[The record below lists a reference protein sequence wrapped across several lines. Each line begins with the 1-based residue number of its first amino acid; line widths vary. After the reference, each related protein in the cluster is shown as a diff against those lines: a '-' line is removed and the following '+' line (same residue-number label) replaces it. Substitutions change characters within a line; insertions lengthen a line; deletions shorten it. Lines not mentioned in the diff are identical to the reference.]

1 MTPQGTPSRA
11 LFSATLGFF
20 IGFAAVALFGTT
32 AARFQEVMHLSPMA
46 VGFLVA
52 MPALSGSL
60 LRIPCAAWSDASGAR
75 TPFLVLLLLSC
86 LGMAGVAAVVL
97 FLYPARLTSQLLPL
111 LLVLALLCGSAIAT
125 FSVGVSQVSYWFP
138 RRLQGRAL
146 AIFAGGGNLAPG
158 LFSLILPFALAS
170 FGLAGSYLAWLAMLV
185 LGTAAYAAF
194 ARNSPYFQFRAAGLH
209 AVAAREAAAQAGQ
222 ELFPA
227 ASLRESL
234 RTSARTW
241 QTWALVI
248 IYFTTFGGF
257 IALTAWLP
265 TYWHSYYG
273 LGAVTA
279 GLLTGGYSILT
290 SLVRIA
296 GGVIADRLREGG
308 ENTAILSLF
317 IMLAGAL
324 VMVNAR
330 EFELALPGVLLLA
343 VGMGICNAAVFKIV
357 PQAVPTAVGGAA
369 GWVGGLGA
377 FGGFAI
383 PPMMAFA
390 VNDLGTKGYSIG
402 FIVFVFLSLLSLTM
416 AWLLKYMGEIPVSVS
431 PPRSVAEPA
440 MTGRS

>member
-1 MTPQGTPSRA
+1 MTTQGSPSGT

-60 LRIPCAAWSDASGAR
+60 LRIPCAAWADASGPR
-75 TPFLVLLLLSC
+75 KPFLALLLTSTV
-86 LGMAGVAAVVL
+86 GMAGVAAVVL
-97 FLYPARLTSQLLPL
+97 FLYPARLTPQLLPL

-125 FSVGVSQVSYWFP
+125 FAVGVSQVSYWFP
-138 RRLQGRAL
+138 RAQQGRAL
-146 AIFAGGGNLAPG
+146 AVFAGAGNLAPG
-158 LFSLILPFALAS
+158 LFSFVLPFALAS
-170 FGLAGSYLAWLAMLV
+170 LGLAGSYLAWLALLA
-185 LGTAAYAAF
+185 LGTAAYGLL
-194 ARNSPYFQFRAAGLH
+194 ARNSPYFQFRASGLD
-209 AVAAREAAAQAGQ
+209 AAAARDAAARAGQ

-227 ASLRESL
+227 DSLRESL

-241 QTWALVI
+241 QTWALVT
-248 IYFTTFGGF
+248 IYFTSFGGF

-273 LGAVTA
+273 LTAVAA
-279 GLLTGGYSILT
+279 GLLTGGYSVLT

-383 PPMMAFA
+383 PPMLAFA
-390 VNDLGTKGYSIG
+390 VKDLGPKGYSIG
-402 FIVFVFLSLLSLTM
+402 FIVFVFLALVSLTM
-416 AWLLKYMGEIPVSVS
+416 AWLLKYM
-431 PPRSVAEPA
+431 ADAPA
-440 MTGRS
+440 PIGSAMAARAAVRN

>member
-1 MTPQGTPSRA
+1 MITPQGSPARA
-11 LFSATLGFF
+11 LFSATVGFF

-32 AARFQEVMHLSPMA
+32 AARFQQIMHLSPMA

-60 LRIPCAAWSDASGAR
+60 LRIPCAAWADASGAR
-75 TPFLVLLLLSC
+75 KPFLALLS
-86 LGMAGVAAVVL
+86 LSSVGMAGVATVVL
-97 FLYPARLTSQLLPL
+97 FLYPSGLTPRLLPL
-111 LLVLALLCGSAIAT
+111 LLVLALMCGSAIAT

-138 RRLQGRAL
+138 RAQQGRAL
-146 AIFAGGGNLAPG
+146 AVFAGVGNLAPG
-158 LFSLILPFALAS
+158 LFSFILPFALVS
-170 FGLAGSYLAWLAMLV
+170 LGLFGSYLAWLVMLV
-185 LGTAAYAAF
+185 LGTAIYAAT
-194 ARNSPYFQFRAAGLH
+194 ARTSPYFQFRAAGMEETR
-209 AVAAREAAAQAGQ
+209 AREAAAAAGQ

-234 RTSARTW
+234 RVSARAW
-241 QTWALVI
+241 QTWALVT

-273 LGAVTA
+273 LSVVTA
-279 GLLTGGYSILT
+279 GILTGGYSVLT
-290 SLVRIA
+290 SLVRIG

-308 ENTAILSLF
+308 ENTAVLSLL
-317 IMLAGAL
+317 IMLSGAL

-343 VGMGICNAAVFKIV
+343 VGMGVCNAAVFKIV
-357 PQAVPTAVGGAA
+357 PQAVPTAVGGTA

-377 FGGFAI
+377 FGGFVI

-390 VNDLGTKGYSIG
+390 VNDLGPKGYSIG
-402 FIVFVFLSLLSLTM
+402 FIVFVFLTLLSLTM
-416 AWLLKYMGEIPVSVS
+416 AWLLKYMPGEIFT
-431 PPRSVAEPA
+431 AEYA
-440 MTGRS
+440 ESAGSR